1 MQYTHTLT
9 LTLPASMLPIAQA
22 ISRALDPDVGGYAS
36 WTEAGDTITTTT
48 PCTEAFAAQ
57 AQAMLAD
64 PALLHGA
71 VVADYAARWADMT
84 PPTLAECEQFCN
96 EVTL

>member
-9 LTLPASMLPIAQA
+9 LSLPAAMLPIASA
-22 ISRALDPDVGGYAS
+22 IARALDPDVGGYAS
-36 WTEAGDTITTTT
+36 WTDNGDTITTTT
-48 PCTEAFAAQ
+48 ACTEAFAAQ

-84 PPTLAECEQFCN
+84 PPTLAECEQFCQ
-96 EVTL
+96 EAML

>member
-1 MQYTHTLT
+1 MVVYEL
-9 LTLPASMLPIAQA
+9 S
-22 ISRALDPDVGGYAS
+22 SVVGMVR
-36 WTEAGDTITTTT
+36 WTDNGDTITTTT
-48 PCTEAFAAQ
+48 ACTEDFYGQ

-84 PPTLAECEQFCN
+84 PPTLAECESFCA